1 MAKIELTEKEERELA
16 KLRRSGL
23 SKGEALIKM
32 GKAVRVMVDVNAEAA
47 KTVKPTK
54 KKERPVDPD
63 KSRLMDLLKGTL
75 ESDEDVLV
83 FYVTNREIEFKTSDG
98 EYTMTLV
105 KHKVKQEDIR

>member
-1 MAKIELTEKEERELA
+1 MAKIELTEKEEKELA

-32 GKAVRVMVDVNAEAA
+32 GKAVRVIVDVNEEAA

-63 KSRLMDLLKGTL
+63 KSRLMDLLKDTL
-75 ESDEDVLV
+75 ESDKDVLV

-105 KHKVKQEDIR
+105 KHKTKQEEVR